1 MKYRRLTNDELK
13 EARARVCAFPF
24 PSFHS
29 CGRLERMKTQDP
41 DRVELLIED
50 FSDAIYAKILRD
62 VKYLEHRSP
71 KELRTFFFSA
81 EKAFM
86 LAIQVDGH
94 SEVDFT
100 KDQKPEE
107 MLQLIQQSGA
117 SLRLHQAEKTYKK
130 KNGRWRF
137 SGPLADRGAD
147 FQRRGL
153 VLPPVGA
160 PAGISGQLTRRPAN
174 SAFFAGCGGS
184 IGRAATLRFEE
195 NYRKAG
201 LPVLSSL

>member
-13 EARARVCAFPF
+13 ELEPEFVRFLSLLSIPAEDW
-24 PSFHS
+24 
-29 CGRLERMKTQDP
+29 ERMKTQDP

-71 KELRTFFFSA
+71 NELRTFFFSA

-86 LAIQVDGH
+86 LSLQVDGE

-107 MLQLIQQSGA
+107 MLQLIQHAGA
-117 SLRLHQAEKTYKK
+117 SLRLHQAEKTYKE
-130 KNGRWRF
+130 
-137 SGPLADRGAD
+137 DREVEIFRLMQIGALISRD
-147 FQRRGL
+147 
-153 VLPPVGA
+153 GA
-160 PAGISGQLTRRPAN
+160 LYNLLSELRP
-174 SAFFAGCGGS
+174 S
-184 IGRAATLRFEE
+184 
-195 NYRKAG
+195 
-201 LPVLSSL
+201 